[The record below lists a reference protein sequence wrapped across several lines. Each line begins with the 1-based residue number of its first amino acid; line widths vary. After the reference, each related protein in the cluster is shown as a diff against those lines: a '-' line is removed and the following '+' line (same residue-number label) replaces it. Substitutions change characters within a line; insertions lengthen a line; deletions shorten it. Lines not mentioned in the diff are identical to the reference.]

1 MPSSSTKG
9 GHGCW
14 AESRQGWVEG
24 RAVSRGL
31 GSSRQ
36 RRGHTAQDVNS
47 TLDLSVLKKVH
58 QKGFPFLF
66 AIANGWKQP
75 KCPLTDG

>member
-1 MPSSSTKG
+1 MPSGSTKW

-14 AESRQGWVEG
+14 AESRQGRVEG

-58 QKGFPFLF
+58 RKGSPFFYL
-66 AIANGWKQP
+66 Q
-75 KCPLTDG
+75 